1 MLPVLQD
8 RALLRGV
15 LFSSLPSA
23 VVLLVVFPNMGKEVL
38 GVGFG
43 TFTPDLVVLV
53 NFLWGIVG
61 SFLYRQNLRKCP
73 CFNTKLPFANKFGA
87 SSLFR
92 RICEKGFCPG
102 DRSRKLQQNNL
113 YDDSGPLGYAANFG
127 SSLFRVGSGMRG

>member
-43 TFTPDLVVLV
+43 TFTPALVVLV

-61 SFLYRQNLRKCP
+61 AFWYRQNLR
-73 CFNTKLPFANKFGA
+73 
-87 SSLFR
+87 
-92 RICEKGFCPG
+92 
-102 DRSRKLQQNNL
+102 
-113 YDDSGPLGYAANFG
+113 
-127 SSLFRVGSGMRG
+127 